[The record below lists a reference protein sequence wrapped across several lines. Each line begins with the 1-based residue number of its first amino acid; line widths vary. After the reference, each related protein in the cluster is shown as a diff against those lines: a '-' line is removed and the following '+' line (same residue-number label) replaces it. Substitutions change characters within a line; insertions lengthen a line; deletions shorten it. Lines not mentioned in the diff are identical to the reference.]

1 LSPAA
6 CQNIVIT
13 LCKKSVSEHPTCKYF
28 TENLQQYDVGKTLI
42 MLLQM
47 YVIHLAAGRGFFM
60 AGCPMWRKHMET
72 IGTLWLYLVFFGIV
86 SIMLVIDFIGF
97 KHQHGQ
103 EVKIRTAAY
112 WSVAWVSVAALF
124 GGGLWLYLEQTAG
137 VVLANQ
143 KVMEYFAGYL
153 LEKSLAIDNVFVWL
167 MIFAAFAI
175 PPALQRQLLLYGVL
189 GAIVL
194 RTIFIFIGAW
204 FVQEFSWILY
214 LFGAFLVYT
223 GYKFLRGHNDEASNI
238 EDMPLLKWLRK
249 HMRIT
254 PQLEGNKFFI
264 RKDGLL
270 WATPLF
276 LVLILVEASD
286 VIFAMD
292 SIPAIFAVTTDPFI
306 VLTANLMA
314 ILGLRAMFFLLSGA
328 ASKMYYL
335 PYGLGVILVFIGFK
349 MLMLDVFHMPIW
361 ISLGF
366 IVIVLAITALLSI
379 RHNKKYNIHQL

>member
-1 LSPAA
+1 L
-6 CQNIVIT
+6 
-13 LCKKSVSEHPTCKYF
+13 L
-28 TENLQQYDVGKTLI
+28 DVED
-42 MLLQM
+42 
-47 YVIHLAAGRGFFM
+47 FM
-60 AGCPMWRKHMET
+60 ES
-72 IGTLWLYLVFFGIV
+72 IGNLWLYIAFFGIV
-86 SIMLVIDFIGF
+86 TVMLLIDFLGF
-97 KHQHGQ
+97 KQKEGQ
-103 EVKIRTAAY
+103 EVKIKTAAL
-112 WSVAWVSVAALF
+112 WSIAWVSVASLF
-124 GGGLWLYLEQTAG
+124 GAGLWLYLQQTAG
-137 VVLANQ
+137 VTVANT

-153 LEKSLAIDNVFVWL
+153 LEKSLAVDNVFVWL

-189 GAIVL
+189 GAIIL

-214 LFGAFLVYT
+214 IFGAFLVYT
-223 GYKFLRGHNDEASNI
+223 GFKFFKGQNEEETNI
-238 EDMPLLKWLRK
+238 EDMAILKWLRK

-254 PQLEGNKFFI
+254 PQMHGNKFFV
-264 RKDGLL
+264 RQNGML

-286 VIFAMD
+286 VIFAVD
-292 SIPAIFAVTTDPFI
+292 SIPAIFAVTSDPFI

-328 ASKMYYL
+328 ATKMHYL
-335 PYGLGVILVFIGFK
+335 PYGLGIILVFIGFK

-366 IVIVLAITALLSI
+366 IVLVLTITAILSI
-379 RHNKKYNIHQL
+379 RYSKKHHQTTL

>member
-1 LSPAA
+1 
-6 CQNIVIT
+6 V
-13 LCKKSVSEHPTCKYF
+13 
-28 TENLQQYDVGKTLI
+28 
-42 MLLQM
+42 
-47 YVIHLAAGRGFFM
+47 
-60 AGCPMWRKHMET
+60 
-72 IGTLWLYLVFFGIV
+72 
-86 SIMLVIDFIGF
+86 MLVIDFVGF

-103 EVKIRTAAY
+103 EVKVRTAAY
-112 WSVAWVSVAALF
+112 WSIAWVSVATLF

-137 VVLANQ
+137 TAIANA

-175 PPALQRQLLLYGVL
+175 PPALQRKLLLYGVL

-214 LFGAFLVYT
+214 IFGAFLVYT
-223 GYKFLRGHNDEASNI
+223 GFKFLRGQHEEDSNI
-238 EDMPLLKWLRK
+238 EDMAILKWLRK

-254 PQLEGNKFFI
+254 PQLQGDKFFV
-264 RKDGLL
+264 RQNGLL

-286 VIFAMD
+286 VIFAVD

-328 ASKMYYL
+328 ASKMHYL
-335 PYGLGVILVFIGFK
+335 PYGLGIILVFIGFK

-361 ISLGF
+361 ISLSF
-366 IVIVLAITALLSI
+366 IVIVLTVTAILSI
-379 RHNKKYNIHQL
+379 RHSKKYNETTL

>member
-1 LSPAA
+1 
-6 CQNIVIT
+6 
-13 LCKKSVSEHPTCKYF
+13 
-28 TENLQQYDVGKTLI
+28 
-42 MLLQM
+42 
-47 YVIHLAAGRGFFM
+47 
-60 AGCPMWRKHMET
+60 MES
-72 IGTLWLYLVFFGIV
+72 IGNLWLYLAFFGIV
-86 SIMLVIDFIGF
+86 TVMLLIDFLGF
-97 KHQHGQ
+97 KQKEGQ
-103 EVKIRTAAY
+103 EVKIKTAAL
-112 WSVAWVSVAALF
+112 WSIAWVSVASLF
-124 GGGLWLYLEQTAG
+124 GAGLWLYLQQTAG
-137 VVLANQ
+137 VAVANT

-153 LEKSLAIDNVFVWL
+153 LEKSLAVDNVFVWL

-189 GAIVL
+189 GAIIL

-214 LFGAFLVYT
+214 IFGAFLVYT
-223 GYKFLRGHNDEASNI
+223 GFKFFKGQNEEETNI
-238 EDMPLLKWLRK
+238 EDMAILKWLRK

-254 PQLEGNKFFI
+254 PQMHGNKLFV
-264 RKDGLL
+264 RQNGML

-286 VIFAMD
+286 VIFAVD
-292 SIPAIFAVTTDPFI
+292 SIPAIFAVTSDPFI

-328 ASKMYYL
+328 ATKMHYL
-335 PYGLGVILVFIGFK
+335 PYGLGIILVFIGFK

-366 IVIVLAITALLSI
+366 IVLVLTITAILSI
-379 RHNKKYNIHQL
+379 RYSKKHHQTTL

>member
-1 LSPAA
+1 
-6 CQNIVIT
+6 
-13 LCKKSVSEHPTCKYF
+13 
-28 TENLQQYDVGKTLI
+28 
-42 MLLQM
+42 
-47 YVIHLAAGRGFFM
+47 
-60 AGCPMWRKHMET
+60 MES
-72 IGTLWLYLVFFGIV
+72 IGNLWLYIAFFGIV
-86 SIMLVIDFIGF
+86 TVMLLIDFLGF
-97 KHQHGQ
+97 KQKEGQ
-103 EVKIRTAAY
+103 EVKIKTAAL
-112 WSVAWVSVAALF
+112 WSIAWVSVASLF
-124 GGGLWLYLEQTAG
+124 GAGLWLYLQQTAG
-137 VVLANQ
+137 VTVANT

-153 LEKSLAIDNVFVWL
+153 LEKSLAVDNVFVWL

-189 GAIVL
+189 GAIIL

-214 LFGAFLVYT
+214 IFGAFLVYT
-223 GYKFLRGHNDEASNI
+223 GFKFFKGQNEEETNI
-238 EDMPLLKWLRK
+238 EDMAILKWLRK

-254 PQLEGNKFFI
+254 PQLHGNKFFVRQNGI
-264 RKDGLL
+264 L

-286 VIFAMD
+286 VIFAVD
-292 SIPAIFAVTTDPFI
+292 SIPAIFAVTSDPFI

-328 ASKMYYL
+328 ATKMRYL
-335 PYGLGVILVFIGFK
+335 PYGLGIILVFIGFK

-366 IVIVLAITALLSI
+366 IVLVLTITAILSI
-379 RHNKKYNIHQL
+379 RYSKKHHQTTL

>member
-1 LSPAA
+1 
-6 CQNIVIT
+6 
-13 LCKKSVSEHPTCKYF
+13 
-28 TENLQQYDVGKTLI
+28 
-42 MLLQM
+42 
-47 YVIHLAAGRGFFM
+47 
-60 AGCPMWRKHMET
+60 MET
-72 IGTLWLYLVFFGIV
+72 IGTLWLYLVFFAIV
-86 SIMLVIDFIGF
+86 AVMLVIDFVGF

-103 EVKIRTAAY
+103 EVKVRTAAY
-112 WSVAWVSVAALF
+112 WSIAWVSVATLF

-137 VVLANQ
+137 AAIANT

-175 PPALQRQLLLYGVL
+175 PPALQRKLLLYGVL

-223 GYKFLRGHNDEASNI
+223 GFKFLRGQHEEGSNI
-238 EDMPLLKWLRK
+238 EDMAILKWLRK

-254 PQLEGNKFFI
+254 PQLQSDKFFV
-264 RKDGLL
+264 RQNGLL

-286 VIFAMD
+286 VIFAVD

-328 ASKMYYL
+328 ASKMHYL
-335 PYGLGVILVFIGFK
+335 PYGLGLILVFIGFK

-361 ISLGF
+361 ISLSF
-366 IVIVLAITALLSI
+366 IVIVLTVTAILSI
-379 RHNKKYNIHQL
+379 RHSKKHNETTL

>member
-1 LSPAA
+1 
-6 CQNIVIT
+6 
-13 LCKKSVSEHPTCKYF
+13 
-28 TENLQQYDVGKTLI
+28 
-42 MLLQM
+42 
-47 YVIHLAAGRGFFM
+47 
-60 AGCPMWRKHMET
+60 MET
-72 IGTLWLYLVFFGIV
+72 IGTLWLYLVFFAIV
-86 SIMLVIDFIGF
+86 AVMLVIDFVGF

-103 EVKIRTAAY
+103 EVKVRTAAY
-112 WSVAWVSVAALF
+112 WSIAWVSVAILF

-137 VVLANQ
+137 AAIANT

-175 PPALQRQLLLYGVL
+175 PPALQRKLLLYGVL

-223 GYKFLRGHNDEASNI
+223 GFKFLRGQHEEDSNI
-238 EDMPLLKWLRK
+238 EDMAILKWLRK

-254 PQLEGNKFFI
+254 PQLQGDKFFV
-264 RKDGLL
+264 RQNGLL

-286 VIFAMD
+286 VIFAVD

-328 ASKMYYL
+328 ASKMHYL
-335 PYGLGVILVFIGFK
+335 PYGLGLILVFIGFK

-361 ISLGF
+361 ISLSF
-366 IVIVLAITALLSI
+366 IVIVLTVTAILSI
-379 RHNKKYNIHQL
+379 RHSKKYNETTL

>member
-1 LSPAA
+1 
-6 CQNIVIT
+6 
-13 LCKKSVSEHPTCKYF
+13 
-28 TENLQQYDVGKTLI
+28 
-42 MLLQM
+42 
-47 YVIHLAAGRGFFM
+47 
-60 AGCPMWRKHMET
+60 MET
-72 IGTLWLYLVFFGIV
+72 IGTLWLYLVFFAIV
-86 SIMLVIDFIGF
+86 AVMLIIDFVGF

-103 EVKIRTAAY
+103 EVKVRTAAY
-112 WSVAWVSVAALF
+112 WSIAWVSVATLF

-137 VVLANQ
+137 TAIANA

-175 PPALQRQLLLYGVL
+175 PPALQRKLLLYGVL

-204 FVQEFSWILY
+204 FVQEFSWILDI
-214 LFGAFLVYT
+214 FGAFLVYT
-223 GYKFLRGHNDEASNI
+223 GFKFLRGQHEEDSNI
-238 EDMPLLKWLRK
+238 EDMAILKWLRK

-254 PQLEGNKFFI
+254 PQLQGDKFFV
-264 RKDGLL
+264 RQNGLL

-286 VIFAMD
+286 VIFAVD

-328 ASKMYYL
+328 ASKMHYL
-335 PYGLGVILVFIGFK
+335 PYGLGIILVFIGFK

-361 ISLGF
+361 ISLSF
-366 IVIVLAITALLSI
+366 IVIVLTVTAILSI
-379 RHNKKYNIHQL
+379 RHSKKYNETTL

>member
-1 LSPAA
+1 
-6 CQNIVIT
+6 
-13 LCKKSVSEHPTCKYF
+13 
-28 TENLQQYDVGKTLI
+28 
-42 MLLQM
+42 
-47 YVIHLAAGRGFFM
+47 
-60 AGCPMWRKHMET
+60 MES
-72 IGTLWLYLVFFGIV
+72 IGNLWLYLAFFGIV
-86 SIMLVIDFIGF
+86 TVMLLIDFLGF
-97 KHQHGQ
+97 KQKEGQ
-103 EVKIRTAAY
+103 EVKIKTAAL
-112 WSVAWVSVAALF
+112 WSIAWVSVASLF
-124 GGGLWLYLEQTAG
+124 GAGLWLYLQQTAG
-137 VVLANQ
+137 VTVANT

-153 LEKSLAIDNVFVWL
+153 LEKSLAVDNVFVWL

-189 GAIVL
+189 GAIIL

-214 LFGAFLVYT
+214 IFGAFLVYT
-223 GYKFLRGHNDEASNI
+223 GFKFFKGQNEEETNI
-238 EDMPLLKWLRK
+238 EDMAILKWLRK

-254 PQLEGNKFFI
+254 PQLHGNKFFV
-264 RKDGLL
+264 RQNGML

-286 VIFAMD
+286 VIFAVD
-292 SIPAIFAVTTDPFI
+292 SIPAIFAVTSDPFI

-328 ASKMYYL
+328 ATKMRYL
-335 PYGLGVILVFIGFK
+335 PYGLGSILVFIGFK

-366 IVIVLAITALLSI
+366 IVLVLTITAILSI
-379 RHNKKYNIHQL
+379 RYSKKHHQTTL

>member
-1 LSPAA
+1 
-6 CQNIVIT
+6 
-13 LCKKSVSEHPTCKYF
+13 
-28 TENLQQYDVGKTLI
+28 
-42 MLLQM
+42 
-47 YVIHLAAGRGFFM
+47 
-60 AGCPMWRKHMET
+60 MES
-72 IGTLWLYLVFFGIV
+72 IGNLWLYLVFFAIV
-86 SIMLVIDFIGF
+86 AVMLAIDFLGF
-97 KHQHGQ
+97 KQKAG
-103 EVKIRTAAY
+103 ESVKVKTAAY
-112 WSVAWVSVAALF
+112 WSIAWVSVAALF
-124 GGGLWLYLEQTAG
+124 GGGLWLYLKHSVGLE
-137 VVLANQ
+137 VANT

-175 PPALQRQLLLYGVL
+175 PPGLQRKILLYGVL
-189 GAIVL
+189 GAIIL

-214 LFGAFLVYT
+214 IFGAFLVYT
-223 GYKFLRGHNDEASNI
+223 GFKFLKGPEQEASNI
-238 EDMPLLKWLRK
+238 EDMALLKWLRK

-254 PQLEGNKFFI
+254 PTLQQDKFFV
-264 RKDGLL
+264 RQNGVL

-286 VIFAMD
+286 IIFAVD

-328 ASKMYYL
+328 ATKMHYL
-335 PYGLGVILVFIGFK
+335 PYGLGLILLFIGFK

-366 IVIVLAITALLSI
+366 IVLVLTITAWLSI
-379 RHNKKYNIHQL
+379 RHSRKHHETTL

>member
-1 LSPAA
+1 M
-6 CQNIVIT
+6 
-13 LCKKSVSEHPTCKYF
+13 
-28 TENLQQYDVGKTLI
+28 D
-42 MLLQM
+42 
-47 YVIHLAAGRGFFM
+47 
-60 AGCPMWRKHMET
+60 T
-72 IGTLWLYLVFFGIV
+72 IGTPWLYVAFFSIV
-86 SIMLVIDFIGF
+86 AVMLFIDFLGF
-97 KHQHGQ
+97 KQKQGQ
-103 EVKIRTAAY
+103 EVKVRTAAY
-112 WSVAWVSVAALF
+112 WSIAWVSVATLF
-124 GGGLWLYLEQTAG
+124 GGGLWLYLEQSAG
-137 VVLANQ
+137 VAVANA

-175 PPALQRQLLLYGVL
+175 PPALQRKLLLYGVL

-214 LFGAFLVYT
+214 VFGAFLIWT
-223 GYKFLRGHNDEASNI
+223 GFKFLSGQEDNDNNI
-238 EDMPLLKWLRK
+238 EDMAILKWLRK

-254 PQLEGNKFFI
+254 PNLEGDRFFV
-264 RKDGLL
+264 RQNGML

-286 VIFAMD
+286 VIFAVD
-292 SIPAIFAVTTDPFI
+292 SIPAIFAVTNDPFI

-328 ASKMYYL
+328 ASKMHYL
-335 PYGLGVILVFIGFK
+335 PYGLGIILVFIGFK

-361 ISLGF
+361 ISLSF
-366 IVIVLAITALLSI
+366 IVLVLSITAFLSV
-379 RHNKKYNIHQL
+379 RHSKKYNDTTL